1 MQMEHLTRKQ
11 RDEVLTE
18 FENQYK
24 SAERTLERLNHNRG
38 AEQMQRALE
47 LGQKLAAADFW
58 AFAAQRLNNQY
69 KASHF
74 LIALATT
81 FKIFELAER
90 RKLEAWKNA
99 TGLKFE
105 TC

>member
-1 MQMEHLTRKQ
+1 MEHLTRKQ

-24 SAERTLERLNHNRG
+24 SAERTLDWLKYNRG
-38 AEQMQRALE
+38 AEQAERALE

-69 KASHF
+69 NATNF

-81 FKIFELAER
+81 YKIFELAER

-99 TGLKFE
+99 TGLEFK

>member
-1 MQMEHLTRKQ
+1 MEHLTKKQ

-18 FENQYK
+18 FETQYRE
-24 SAERTLERLNHNRG
+24 AQRTLDWLNHNRG
-38 AEQMQRALE
+38 TEQTERALE

-81 FKIFELAER
+81 YKIFELAER
-90 RKLEAWKNA
+90 RKLEARKNA
-99 TGLKFE
+99 TGMQFE
-105 TC
+105 C

>member
-1 MQMEHLTRKQ
+1 M
-11 RDEVLTE
+11 
-18 FENQYK
+18 
-24 SAERTLERLNHNRG
+24 LEWLKYNRG
-38 AEQMQRALE
+38 AEQTERALE

-81 FKIFELAER
+81 YKIFELAER

-99 TGLKFE
+99 TGLEFE

>member
-1 MQMEHLTRKQ
+1 MEHLTRKQ
-11 RDEVLTE
+11 WDEVLTE
-18 FENQYK
+18 FETQYRE
-24 SAERTLERLNHNRG
+24 AQRMLDWLNYNRG
-38 AEQMQRALE
+38 AEQVQRALE

-81 FKIFELAER
+81 YKIFELAER

-99 TGLKFE
+99 TGLEFE

>member
-1 MQMEHLTRKQ
+1 MEHLTRKQ
-11 RDEVLTE
+11 WEDILQE
-18 FENQYK
+18 FETQYSEADWLLAWFK
-24 SAERTLERLNHNRG
+24 HNRTP
-38 AEQMQRALE
+38 EQLERALE
-47 LGQKLAAADFW
+47 LGRKLAAADFW

-81 FKIFELAER
+81 YKIFELAER

-99 TGLKFE
+99 TGLDFR

>member
-24 SAERTLERLNHNRG
+24 EAAWLLSWFEHNRTP
-38 AEQMQRALE
+38 EQLERALE
-47 LGQKLAAADFW
+47 LGRKLAAADFW
-58 AFAAQRLNNQY
+58 AFAAQRLNNIY
-69 KASHF
+69 IATNF

-99 TGLKFE
+99 TGMQFE
-105 TC
+105 C

>member
-1 MQMEHLTRKQ
+1 MEHLTRKQ
-11 RDEVLTE
+11 RDEILTE

-74 LIALATT
+74 LIALAAT

-99 TGLKFE
+99 TGMQFE
-105 TC
+105 C

>member
-24 SAERTLERLNHNRG
+24 EAAWLLSWFEHNRTP
-38 AEQMQRALE
+38 EQLEHALE
-47 LGQKLAAADFW
+47 LGRKLAAADFW
-58 AFAAQRLNNQY
+58 AFAAQRLNNTY
-69 KASHF
+69 NATNF

-99 TGLKFE
+99 TGMQFE
-105 TC
+105 C

>member
-1 MQMEHLTRKQ
+1 MEHLTRKQ
-11 RDEVLTE
+11 WDEVLTE
-18 FENQYK
+18 FETQYRE
-24 SAERTLERLNHNRG
+24 AERMLEWLKYNRG
-38 AEQMQRALE
+38 TEQIERALE

-69 KASHF
+69 KVSHF

-81 FKIFELAER
+81 YKIFELAER

-99 TGLKFE
+99 TGLEFK

>member
-1 MQMEHLTRKQ
+1 MEHLTRKQ

-18 FENQYK
+18 FETQYRE
-24 SAERTLERLNHNRG
+24 AERLLAWFKHNRTP
-38 AEQMQRALE
+38 EQLERALE

-81 FKIFELAER
+81 YKIFELAER

-99 TGLKFE
+99 TGLEFKTF
-105 TC
+105 

>member
-1 MQMEHLTRKQ
+1 MEHLTRKQ

-18 FENQYK
+18 FETQYK
-24 SAERTLERLNHNRG
+24 EAERTLEWLKHNRG
-38 AEQMQRALE
+38 TEQTERALE

-81 FKIFELAER
+81 YKIFELAER

>member
-18 FENQYK
+18 FETQYK
-24 SAERTLERLNHNRG
+24 EAERTLEWLKHNRG
-38 AEQMQRALE
+38 TEQTERALE

-81 FKIFELAER
+81 YKIFELAER

-99 TGLKFE
+99 TGLEFK